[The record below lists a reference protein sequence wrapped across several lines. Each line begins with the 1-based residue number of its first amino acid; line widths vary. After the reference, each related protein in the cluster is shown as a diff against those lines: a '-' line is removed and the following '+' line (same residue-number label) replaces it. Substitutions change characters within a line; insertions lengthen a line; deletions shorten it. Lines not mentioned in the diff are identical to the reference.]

1 MNRTKLKHKTRILV
15 TKKDDENYL
24 KEGQIAVLVE
34 SDGPIQYSIGFPNRI
49 ITERYNIFEFTV
61 LGEEK

>member
-34 SDGPIQYSIGFPNRI
+34 S
-49 ITERYNIFEFTV
+49 
-61 LGEEK
+61 